1 MPCCGPVTSSCKH
14 GGHMMPGPR
23 GPLLLCRPLHSRL
36 QPPGP
41 LPPPSQAPGCAH
53 GFAEPAKL
61 HAGGKPGRVEY
72 SLFRKSIFWALGA
85 GGAVKTPNSWAANL
99 APPPSWGRRDPP
111 APTLHPR
118 TVGYGPTLLLTRV
131 VPTQSPSV
139 SVGEETGSSVE
150 CEQDPI
156 LVFQMR
162 LWLVIRGGSGAAGQV
177 DQAPIW
183 GPLLPLQFLTGDQAL
198 L

>member
-36 QPPGP
+36 QPLGP
-41 LPPPSQAPGCAH
+41 LPPPSRAPGCAH

-150 CEQDPI
+150 CEQDP
-156 LVFQMR
+156 R
-162 LWLVIRGGSGAAGQV
+162 LPDAPVAGHQRR
-177 DQAPIW
+177 
-183 GPLLPLQFLTGDQAL
+183 
-198 L
+198 